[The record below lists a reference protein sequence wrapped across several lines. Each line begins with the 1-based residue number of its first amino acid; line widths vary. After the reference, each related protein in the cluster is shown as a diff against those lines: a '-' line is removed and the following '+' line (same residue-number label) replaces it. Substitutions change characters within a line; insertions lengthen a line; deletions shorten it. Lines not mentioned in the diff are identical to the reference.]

1 MAPTSTPEQQ
11 AFERTLEQTRDVLE
25 DLAQESLIQVQA
37 DLDDSRRD
45 DAW

>member
-1 MAPTSTPEQQ
+1 MAPASTPEQQ
-11 AFERTLEQTRDVLE
+11 AFEQTLEQTRDVLE
-25 DLAQESLIQVQA
+25 DLAQESLTQVQA